1 MTDYKRKLLRSRL
14 FIMKKIAA
22 NFCGY
27 LMVGDDKYTYYVSDN
42 IVTLLPAQSDKR
54 KIYESFDK
62 ICNRDI
68 ERPEYLFGEDNG
80 GMIAI
85 LRNGKFSTSG
95 MGFSPAIKFATP
107 IIIKAS
113 GNAQGFFSMMTEP
126 WEKFHAIT
134 FYGGNINALC
144 DPGLAI
150 QPLDVDQYLKYDGAR
165 EIRMRPW
172 SDYTRSID
180 FRIGNEKVTLTF
192 SIRQDGGTNGI
203 EYQGAYNLGNLNSFI
218 RFSFENAQY
227 FDRIQECYLIAKKLI
242 AILTSQ
248 NNVYFEGYLSQKNSD
263 DKFFETGICK
273 IFDHYDNYSMRKCHN
288 VIPIFSIFDYIP
300 KLIEGIVNGKADT
313 LLELLP
319 ENNEMVSRISI
330 KNVQDLCTALEVT
343 YHLDDKRSRE
353 KDVLIEE
360 IKKNIKKTIAD
371 FSKSH
376 NEIDVNKETTI
387 SSAFQYLDYTLKQKI
402 FTLYNENR
410 EVADAIVSKW
420 VLPQVNEA
428 NIASFVKLRNNK
440 THSGTVEWGDSAKLY
455 APLLAIVYAGF
466 FKYIGLPDE
475 IIICTL
481 MQIF

>member
-1 MTDYKRKLLRSRL
+1 MSLR
-14 FIMKKIAA
+14 
-22 NFCGY
+22 
-27 LMVGDDKYTYYVSDN
+27 
-42 IVTLLPAQSDKR
+42 Q
-54 KIYESFDK
+54 
-62 ICNRDI
+62 
-68 ERPEYLFGEDNG
+68 RP
-80 GMIAI
+80 
-85 LRNGKFSTSG
+85 
-95 MGFSPAIKFATP
+95 
-107 IIIKAS
+107 
-113 GNAQGFFSMMTEP
+113 
-126 WEKFHAIT
+126 
-134 FYGGNINALC
+134 YG
-144 DPGLAI
+144 
-150 QPLDVDQYLKYDGAR
+150 
-165 EIRMRPW
+165 
-172 SDYTRSID
+172 
-180 FRIGNEKVTLTF
+180 
-192 SIRQDGGTNGI
+192 
-203 EYQGAYNLGNLNSFI
+203 
-218 RFSFENAQY
+218 
-227 FDRIQECYLIAKKLI
+227 
-242 AILTSQ
+242 
-248 NNVYFEGYLSQKNSD
+248 
-263 DKFFETGICK
+263 K
-273 IFDHYDNYSMRKCHN
+273 IFCHN

-343 YHLDDKRSRE
+343 DHLDDKRSRE

-360 IKKNIKKTIAD
+360 IKKNIQKTIAD